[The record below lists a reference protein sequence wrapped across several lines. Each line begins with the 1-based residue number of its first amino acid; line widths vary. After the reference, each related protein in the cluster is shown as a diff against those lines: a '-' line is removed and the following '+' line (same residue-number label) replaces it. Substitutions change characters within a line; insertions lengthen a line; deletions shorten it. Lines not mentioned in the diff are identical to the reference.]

1 MFELSRSLLL
11 HLMWNQVLTE
21 KTSSM
26 SEQGK
31 MAILTNEMNRR
42 FLMMDEQIEIEEK
55 IERLIISR
63 SSYVNPDMDG
73 IK

>member
-1 MFELSRSLLL
+1 MMFELSRSLLL

-42 FLMMDEQIEIEEK
+42 FLMMDEQVEIEEK
-55 IERLIISR
+55 IEKVDHFTQQLCKSR
-63 SSYVNPDMDG
+63 YG
-73 IK
+73 WH